1 MPIAGQGFSLI
12 HIFCTKCKKGQGK
25 ENVMVRKKLSGLNML
40 LVVGSAIVASLLFF
54 GCGGG
59 GGGSSSQSGNGT
71 LSVSLTDAPAG
82 GFDAVNVTVSK
93 VRVHQSDSATE
104 DDAGW
109 TDITLSPARKI
120 NLLNLTNGVLEELG
134 ETPLAAGHYTQL
146 RLVLVPNSVTPLAN
160 SVVLSGTTTE
170 IPLDTPSGV
179 QSGIKLIHQFDVAA
193 GQRVDLVLDF
203 DASKSVVKAGA
214 SGKYLLKPVIK
225 VIPTALNG
233 IDGFVDTFSPGSNVS
248 VSAQQ
253 DGTVIGSTV
262 PNTLTGEFFIARLA
276 PGNYDVVFTADGRT
290 TKVIASVPVASTT
303 SITVLSTSAEPITLP
318 LSTSTPTTRNLN
330 GVVTLNPA
338 SSIDEAAFVAAK
350 QTFGSSPT
358 VTVKSQAVD
367 VSSGSTGAYS
377 LTLPIDAPLLGQ
389 YGTGSLPITFTAQ
402 TTAAGKYN
410 VEASFTG
417 YVTQSAN
424 IDISAA
430 DATQNF
436 TLVP

>member
-1 MPIAGQGFSLI
+1 MI
-12 HIFCTKCKKGQGK
+12 
-25 ENVMVRKKLSGLNML
+25 RKKLPVLNIL
-40 LVVGSAIVASLLFF
+40 LVVGSVIVASLLFF

-59 GGGSSSQSGNGT
+59 GGGGSSSQSGTGT
-71 LSVSLTDAPAG
+71 LNVSLTDAPAG

-93 VRVHQSDSATE
+93 VRVHQSASATE
-104 DDAGW
+104 NDAGW

-120 NLLNLTNGVLEELG
+120 NLLNLTNGALEELG

-179 QSGIKLIHQFDVAA
+179 QSGIKLINQFDVAA

-214 SGKYLLKPVIK
+214 SGKYMLKPVIK
-225 VIPTALNG
+225 VIPTVLNG
-233 IDGFVDTFSPGSNVS
+233 IEGFVDMSSLGSNVS

-253 DGTVIGSTV
+253 NGTVIGSTV
-262 PNTLTGEFFIARLA
+262 PNTLTGEFFLARLA
-276 PGNYDVVFTADGRT
+276 PGNYDVVLTADGRT
-290 TKVIASVPVASTT
+290 TNVIASVPVASTT
-303 SITVLSTSAEPITLP
+303 SITALSTSAAPITLP
-318 LSTSTPTTRNLN
+318 LSTTTPTTRNIS
-330 GVVTLNPA
+330 GTVTLNPT
-338 SSIDEAAFVAAK
+338 SSIDVAAYVAAK

-367 VSSGSTGAYS
+367 VSAGSSGAYS

-389 YGTGSLPITFTAQ
+389 YGTGSLPITFIAQ
-402 TTAAGKYN
+402 TAAAGQYK

-417 YVTQSAN
+417 YVTQSVN
-424 IDISAA
+424 KDILRGM
-430 DATQNF
+430 QHR
-436 TLVP
+436 TLPWFRVRRLTAQEAEKSQFVGLRF